1 MKAFRILNLI
11 AFILLIIGG
20 IAWLT
25 IGLFN
30 GNIVMA
36 ITFNNVVIARIIYS
50 IVGISALWLLF
61 AAAYTGHIGFPWE
74 RNVVEK

>member
-1 MKAFRILNLI
+1 MKAFRILNLV

-25 IGLFN
+25 LGLFN

-36 ITFNNVVIARIIYS
+36 ISFNNVIIARIIYS

-61 AAAYTGHIGFPWE
+61 SVAYTGHIGFPWE
-74 RNVVEK
+74 RNIVEK

>member
-1 MKAFRILNLI
+1 MKAFRILNLV

-25 IGLFN
+25 LGLFN

-36 ITFNNVVIARIIYS
+36 ISFNNVIIARIIYS
-50 IVGISALWLLF
+50 IVGISSLWLLF
-61 AAAYTGHIGFPWE
+61 SAAYTGHIGFPWE
-74 RNVVEK
+74 RNMIEK